1 MPGTP
6 NLRQVL
12 QAELITAM
20 KNQDRQTV
28 VAIRAALSAIANEE
42 AVPSTERAGAIE
54 DAGRSA
60 DVPRREL
67 THQQIKLIL
76 LDEVQERRNSAGYLR
91 TAGRNEE
98 ADSREAEAA
107 VLERYLYLT

>member
-1 MPGTP
+1 MPDAP

-28 VAIRAALSAIANEE
+28 AAIRAVLSAIANQE
-42 AVPSTERAGAIE
+42 AVPSTAKAGAIDE
-54 DAGRSA
+54 AGQNA
-60 DVPRREL
+60 EVPRREL

-76 LDEVQERRNSAGYLR
+76 LDEVEERRNSAGYLR